1 MNTDPREILAKA
13 PMSTLQI
20 LAVVITIGL
29 NALDGF
35 DVLSISYAMP
45 GIYREWGMKQ
55 GALGIVGTMELI
67 GMALGSLLL
76 GGVADKIGRRRTT
89 LGCVIV
95 MTIGMFGATTAKGPF
110 DLSLYRVITGFG
122 IGGVLAAINAIA
134 AEFSNLKRRNL
145 SVAIMSIGYPL
156 GGVLGGMVVAQLF
169 KTHSDWRV
177 VFYFGTAVTA
187 AFIPLTLLFVPES
200 VHWLIRKQPPGAL
213 ERINKTMTRMGHQ
226 AIAALPRIAEDV
238 RRKSFSD
245 IFAPALLPIT
255 VLVSVTYFLHVV
267 TFYFVLKWTPFIVST
282 VMGFPASSAAGVLVW
297 ANVGGA
303 LGGTALGL
311 LSQKLPLKPLTI
323 SLLVMGSLGTV
334 LFGNSP
340 ANLQK
345 LSLFVAISGFFTN
358 GAISGMYAI
367 FAKAF
372 PTHVRASGTGVAIGI
387 GRGGSV
393 VAPITAGYLFQGGI
407 SVPTVAMIMACGSML
422 AAVVLSRLKLGPDQ
436 PEHDVVEEA
445 PAPMGQ
451 PRAA

>member
-1 MNTDPREILAKA
+1 VNTDPREILAKS
-13 PMSTLQI
+13 PMRTLQI
-20 LAVVITIGL
+20 LAVVVTIGL

-35 DVLSISYAMP
+35 DVLSISYALP
-45 GIYREWGMKQ
+45 GIYKEWGMKQ
-55 GALGIVGTMELI
+55 GALGIVATMELI
-67 GMALGSLLL
+67 GMALGSLML

-89 LGCVIV
+89 LGCVLV
-95 MTIGMFGATTAKGPF
+95 MTLGMFGATTAKGPL
-110 DLSLYRVITGFG
+110 DLSIYRVVTGFG

-134 AEFSNLKRRNL
+134 AEFSNLKRRDL
-145 SVAIMSIGYPL
+145 SVAIMSIGYPI
-156 GGVLGGMVVAQLF
+156 GGVLGGMIVAHLF

-200 VHWLIRKQPPGAL
+200 VHWLVRKQPPGAL
-213 ERINKTMTRMGHQ
+213 ERINKTMMRMGHPTVS
-226 AIAALPRIAEDV
+226 ALPIISADV

-267 TFYFVLKWTPFIVST
+267 TFYFVLKWTPFIVAT
-282 VMGFPASSAAGVLVW
+282 VMHFPPSAAAGVLVW

-311 LSQKLPLKPLTI
+311 LSTKLPLKPLTV
-323 SLLVMGSLGTV
+323 SLLVLGSLGTV

-340 ANLQK
+340 ADLQK

-367 FAKAF
+367 FARAF

-393 VAPITAGYLFQGGI
+393 VAPIAAGYLFQGGI
-407 SVPTVAMIMACGSML
+407 SVPTVATIMACGSML

-436 PEHDVVEEA
+436 PEHDVDQA
-445 PAPMGQ
+445 PVSMGQ

>member
-1 MNTDPREILAKA
+1 VNTDPREVLAKA

-20 LAVVITIGL
+20 LAVVVTIGL

-35 DVLSISYAMP
+35 DVLSISYALP
-45 GIYREWGMKQ
+45 GIYKEWGMKQ
-55 GALGIVGTMELI
+55 GALGIVATMELI
-67 GMALGSLLL
+67 GMALGSLTL
-76 GGVADKIGRRRTT
+76 GGVADKIGRRPLT

-95 MTIGMFGATTAKGPF
+95 MTIGMLGATTAKGPF

-134 AEFSNLKRRNL
+134 AEFSNYKRRDL
-145 SVAIMSIGYPL
+145 SVAIMSIGYPI
-156 GGVLGGMVVAQLF
+156 GGVLGGMIVAQLF
-169 KTHSDWRV
+169 KSHSDWRV
-177 VFYFGTAVTA
+177 VFYFGAAVTA

-200 VHWLIRKQPPGAL
+200 VHWLVRKQPAGAL
-213 ERINKTMTRMGHQ
+213 ERINKTMTRMGHA
-226 AIAALPRIAEDV
+226 AISALPAIPEDV
-238 RRKSFSD
+238 RRKSFGEL
-245 IFAPALLPIT
+245 FAPGLLMIT
-255 VLVSVTYFLHVV
+255 VLTSVTYFLHVV
-267 TFYFVLKWTPFIVST
+267 TFYFVLKWTPFIVAS

-323 SLLVMGSLGTV
+323 SLLVLGSLGTV

-340 ANLQK
+340 ADLQK

-436 PEHDVVEEA
+436 PEHDTAQESV
-445 PAPMGQ
+445 PMGQ

>member
-1 MNTDPREILAKA
+1 MNTDPREILAKS
-13 PMSTLQI
+13 PMRTLQI
-20 LAVVITIGL
+20 LAVVVTIGL

-35 DVLSISYAMP
+35 DVLSISYALP
-45 GIYREWGMKQ
+45 GIYKEWGMKQ
-55 GALGIVGTMELI
+55 GALGIVATMELI
-67 GMALGSLLL
+67 GMALGSLML

-89 LGCVIV
+89 LGCVLV
-95 MTIGMFGATTAKGPF
+95 MTLGMFGATTAKGPL
-110 DLSLYRVITGFG
+110 DLSIYRVVTGFG

-134 AEFSNLKRRNL
+134 AEFSNLKRRDL
-145 SVAIMSIGYPL
+145 SVAIMSIGYPI
-156 GGVLGGMVVAQLF
+156 GGVLGGMIVAHLF

-200 VHWLIRKQPPGAL
+200 VHWLVRKQPPGAL
-213 ERINKTMTRMGHQ
+213 ERINKTMMRMGHPTVS
-226 AIAALPRIAEDV
+226 ALPIISADV

-267 TFYFVLKWTPFIVST
+267 TFYFVLKWTPFIVAT
-282 VMGFPASSAAGVLVW
+282 VMHFPPSAAAGVLVW

-311 LSQKLPLKPLTI
+311 LSTKLPLKPLTV
-323 SLLVMGSLGTV
+323 SLLVLGSLGTV

-340 ANLQK
+340 ADLQK

-367 FAKAF
+367 FARAF

-393 VAPITAGYLFQGGI
+393 VAPIAAGYLFQGGI
-407 SVPTVAMIMACGSML
+407 SVPTVATIMACGSML

-436 PEHDVVEEA
+436 PEHDVDQA
-445 PAPMGQ
+445 PVSMGQ